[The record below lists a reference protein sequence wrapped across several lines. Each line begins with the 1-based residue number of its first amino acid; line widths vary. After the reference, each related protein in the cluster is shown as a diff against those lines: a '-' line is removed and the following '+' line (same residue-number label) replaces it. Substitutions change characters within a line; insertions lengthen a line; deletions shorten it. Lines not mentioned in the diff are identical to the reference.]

1 MVNTK
6 KNKSNRNRNK
16 SKNKSKSKKRIL
28 NNKKRKVKTIKKR
41 QRKKQTGSGMF
52 AFLER
57 SGSKSKVSTQ
67 DINELEK
74 IYTGINLSNNWY
86 PKNKKDCHNNLIAL
100 ANLNNK
106 SSMQDYLEIKERIH
120 KCLPKEDVSRVLPY
134 ILAAVGENEP
144 EKSVKEKIEGMV
156 TGKKGITVEES
167 SSGNGYVFVK
177 KGKNN
182 ENNEKRFG
190 YIFGKVTEQIITD
203 TQEYNLNTDDIVQVL
218 FNDKDEFKAE
228 IYKIN
233 NTDKKNALKLDKEVQ
248 NSKDVYDKLK
258 TKNNNSLVKITLS
271 GDDLKNKI
279 NIISPLLSEVIPIK
293 RVSFSKKSKTEI
305 NYN

>member
-16 SKNKSKSKKRIL
+16 SKSKSKKRIL
-28 NNKKRKVKTIKKR
+28 NNKKRKVKTIKTIKKR

-52 AFLER
+52 AFLRR
-57 SGSKSKVSTQ
+57 SGESKSKVPPQ

-120 KCLPKEDVSRVLPY
+120 KCLPKEDVLRVLPY

-167 SSGNGYVFVK
+167 IKGKGYVFVK
-177 KGKNN
+177 NKGNNN
-182 ENNEKRFG
+182 ENKEKRFG
-190 YIFGKVTEQIITD
+190 YIFGKVTEKIITD
-203 TQEYNLNTDDIVQVL
+203 TQEYNLNTDDIVQVS

-228 IYKIN
+228 IYKIDN
-233 NTDKKNALKLDKEVQ
+233 IDNQTANELDGKAEKGNVT
-248 NSKDVYDKLK
+248 VYDTYKM
-258 TKNNNSLVKITLS
+258 KNNNRLVKITLS

-279 NIISPLLSEVIPIK
+279 NIISPILGELFKTVVLNGPEIILL
-293 RVSFSKKSKTEI
+293 
-305 NYN
+305 

>member
-41 QRKKQTGSGMF
+41 QRKKQTGSGPF
-52 AFLER
+52 AFLGTTGK
-57 SGSKSKVSTQ
+57 SQSKVSTQ

-74 IYTGINLSNNWY
+74 IYTGINLSNNWS

-144 EKSVKEKIEGMV
+144 EM
-156 TGKKGITVEES
+156 T
-167 SSGNGYVFVK
+167 
-177 KGKNN
+177 NN
-182 ENNEKRFG
+182 PN
-190 YIFGKVTEQIITD
+190 
-203 TQEYNLNTDDIVQVL
+203 
-218 FNDKDEFKAE
+218 
-228 IYKIN
+228 
-233 NTDKKNALKLDKEVQ
+233 
-248 NSKDVYDKLK
+248 
-258 TKNNNSLVKITLS
+258 
-271 GDDLKNKI
+271 
-279 NIISPLLSEVIPIK
+279 
-293 RVSFSKKSKTEI
+293 
-305 NYN
+305 

>member
-41 QRKKQTGSGMF
+41 QRKKQTGSGPF
-52 AFLER
+52 AFLGTTTTGK
-57 SGSKSKVSTQ
+57 SQSKVLTQ

-74 IYTGINLSNNWY
+74 IYTGINLSNNWS

-144 EKSVKEKIEGMV
+144 E
-156 TGKKGITVEES
+156 
-167 SSGNGYVFVK
+167 
-177 KGKNN
+177 
-182 ENNEKRFG
+182 
-190 YIFGKVTEQIITD
+190 
-203 TQEYNLNTDDIVQVL
+203 
-218 FNDKDEFKAE
+218 ND
-228 IYKIN
+228 
-233 NTDKKNALKLDKEVQ
+233 
-248 NSKDVYDKLK
+248 
-258 TKNNNSLVKITLS
+258 
-271 GDDLKNKI
+271 
-279 NIISPLLSEVIPIK
+279 
-293 RVSFSKKSKTEI
+293 
-305 NYN
+305 

>member
-16 SKNKSKSKKRIL
+16 SKSKGKKRNL

-52 AFLER
+52 AFLGR
-57 SGSKSKVSTQ
+57 SGKKIQSKVLTQ

-74 IYTGINLSNNWY
+74 IYTGINLSNNWS

-144 EKSVKEKIEGMV
+144 EKSIKEKIEDMV
-156 TGKKGITVEES
+156 AGNKRISVEES
-167 SSGNGYVFVK
+167 NSDEGYVFVK
-177 KGKNN
+177 KGKP
-182 ENNEKRFG
+182 EEKRFG
-190 YIFGKVTEQIITD
+190 YIFGKVTKQIITD

-228 IYKIN
+228 IYKIDN
-233 NTDKKNALKLDKEVQ
+233 IDNKKAKELDGTAENDKVTA
-248 NSKDVYDKLK
+248 YDKHK
-258 TKNNNSLVKITLS
+258 MKNNNILVKITLS

-279 NIISPLLSEVIPIK
+279 NIISPLLSEVISDK
-293 RVSFSKKSKTEI
+293 RVSYSQNSI
-305 NYN
+305 NPN

>member
-52 AFLER
+52 AFLGR
-57 SGSKSKVSTQ
+57 SGKKIQSKVPPQ

-134 ILAAVGENEP
+134 ILAAVAENEP
-144 EKSVKEKIEGMV
+144 EKSVKEKIEDMV
-156 TGKKGITVEES
+156 TGNKRISVEES
-167 SSGNGYVFVK
+167 RTGKGYVFVK
-177 KGKNN
+177 NK
-182 ENNEKRFG
+182 EK
-190 YIFGKVTEQIITD
+190 
-203 TQEYNLNTDDIVQVL
+203 
-218 FNDKDEFKAE
+218 
-228 IYKIN
+228 
-233 NTDKKNALKLDKEVQ
+233 KK
-248 NSKDVYDKLK
+248 
-258 TKNNNSLVKITLS
+258 
-271 GDDLKNKI
+271 
-279 NIISPLLSEVIPIK
+279 
-293 RVSFSKKSKTEI
+293 
-305 NYN
+305 